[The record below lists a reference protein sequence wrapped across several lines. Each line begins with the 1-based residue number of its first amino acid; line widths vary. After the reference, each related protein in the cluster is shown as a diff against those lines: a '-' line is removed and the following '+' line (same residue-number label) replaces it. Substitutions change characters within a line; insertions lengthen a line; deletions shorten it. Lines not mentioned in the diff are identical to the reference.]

1 MDPWPPLSNWTDAGL
16 GGDAGG
22 GGDSPGTMACVGFSE
37 GLGMNGRN
45 IVYVYMQKGFQ
56 DAPLTVAAGPF
67 SLFAIW

>member
-1 MDPWPPLSNWTDAGL
+1 
-16 GGDAGG
+16 
-22 GGDSPGTMACVGFSE
+22 MACVGFSE